1 MQNFEISHS
10 LTDIAQIWEA
20 FFDPIVSTVVVFMSL
35 RLWYIL
41 LMYSF
46 PNKK

>member
-20 FFDPIVSTVVVFMSL
+20 FFDPIVNLHHAQPAVRRAAWPSML
-35 RLWYIL
+35 
-41 LMYSF
+41 
-46 PNKK
+46 